1 MQLEPG
7 VVVDRYRIEEL
18 LGEGGMGTVY
28 RVTHVVLGST
38 HALKVMHTER
48 LGDEGLRERFLAEGR
63 ILAQISHPNVVR
75 VTDVVALPDL
85 AGLVQDLID
94 GPPLHD
100 HLAGLGRPLSPA
112 EAEVLLAPVLDG
124 VHYVHGNGIV
134 HRDLKPGNIMLA
146 QGTGGRIRPVVVDFG
161 VAKLVA
167 GAAVDHDRK
176 QATQAGSV
184 MGTLYYMSPEQ
195 VVGSTAVDHRTD
207 IFALGAILY
216 EMLTGQIAFAGQT
229 DYLVQKRIVDC
240 DFDVGLLARIVPA
253 PVAAV
258 VRCALSKEP
267 ADRYPSGE
275 AFGAALRQAVRAP
288 GAPGPTPPAP
298 GPAPP
303 PQGPTPPP
311 QGPTPPVR
319 PGQTLIEP
327 APPPAIPPA
336 APAPADSGSGKSG
349 LLVGV
354 GVGLAVV
361 LGGGLLLALLVVGGV
376 LMSDDKAPAR
386 SEGRGEVE
394 AEAEAEAG
402 TVAETE
408 TVAEDRGR
416 AEPAGDHDAV
426 ASCDATR
433 RHSTCIDYDAGGT
446 AGLEGG
452 ALRSLCDLLNGNWGT
467 GACPRGDRTGTCD
480 GGAGSI
486 THTYSTGG
494 DPRYSGRAR
503 ALCSATGGRFDSSP

>member
-1 MQLEPG
+1 MQLAPG
-7 VVVDRYRIEEL
+7 VVVDRYRIDEL

-38 HALKVMHTER
+38 HALKVMHSER

-63 ILAQISHPNVVR
+63 ILAQCSHPNVVR

-112 EAEVLLAPVLDG
+112 EAEAILAPVLEG

-134 HRDLKPGNIMLA
+134 HRDLKPANILLA
-146 QGTGGRIRPVVVDFG
+146 PNPAGQPRPVVVDFG

-167 GAAVDHDRK
+167 GAAVDHERK
-176 QATQAGSV
+176 QATLAGSV

-195 VVGSTAVDHRTD
+195 VLGSTDVDHRTD

-253 PVAAV
+253 PVAGV

-267 ADRYPSGE
+267 ADRYPSGQ
-275 AFGAALRQAVRAP
+275 AFGAALRQAVHGP
-288 GAPGPTPPAP
+288 QAPGPTPPAP
-298 GPAPP
+298 APKTPAPAPIP
-303 PQGPTPPP
+303 PI
-311 QGPTPPVR
+311 R
-319 PGQTLIEP
+319 PGQTLVEP
-327 APPPAIPPA
+327 APPPPVPPA
-336 APAPADSGSGKSG
+336 TPPKVKESEGGKSG
-349 LLVGV
+349 LIMGI

-361 LGGGLLLALLVVGGV
+361 LGGGLLVAILIAGELLVA
-376 LMSDDKAPAR
+376 DDKEPERSSRR
-386 SEGRGEVE
+386 SEAEVE
-394 AEAEAEAG
+394 AEVEAEP
-402 TVAETE
+402 VAETRAAGGE
-408 TVAEDRGR
+408 RG
-416 AEPAGDHDAV
+416 ADSGDAV
-426 ASCDATR
+426 ASCDASR
-433 RHSTCIDYDAGGT
+433 KHSTCFDYGARAMEEVDDD
-446 AGLEGG
+446 
-452 ALRSLCDLLNGNWGT
+452 ALRSLCDLLDGSWST
-467 GACPRGDRTGTCD
+467 GACPRSGRTGACD
-480 GGAGSI
+480 DGDGSV
-486 THTYSTGG
+486 THTYTTGG
-494 DPRYSGRAR
+494 DPRNSGRAR
-503 ALCSATGGRFDSSP
+503 ALCAATSGTFDASP